1 MHHEDEDDTADDSAE
16 RPASATA
23 SDVSEHAQ
31 RSDDDAQDG
40 DGQIGN
46 DDAPRMD

>member
-1 MHHEDEDDTADDSAE
+1 MHHEDEDPSVE

-23 SDVSEHAQ
+23 TDASDEAQ
-31 RSDDDAQDG
+31 PSDADAPDG